1 MKTVITYGTFDL
13 FHIGHLRLLQRLKE
27 LGDKLI
33 VGVSTDEFNL
43 KKKKK
48 AVIPFE
54 QRCEILNG
62 IKHIDIVIPE
72 SSWGQKRSDIE
83 NFEVD
88 IFGMGDDWA
97 GKFDELNDI
106 CSVVYLPRTSDIS
119 STLIRKS
126 KYIINKQIKKN
137 GQFEVTF

>member
-1 MKTVITYGTFDL
+1 
-13 FHIGHLRLLQRLKE
+13 LQRLKE

-43 KKKKK
+43 EKKKK

-54 QRCEILNG
+54 QRYEILNG

>member
-43 KKKKK
+43 EKKKK
-48 AVIPFE
+48 AVIPFV
-54 QRCEILNG
+54 QRYEILNG

>member
-43 KKKKK
+43 KKNKK

-106 CSVVYLPRTSDIS
+106 CSVIYLPRTSDIS
-119 STLIRKS
+119 STLIRES
-126 KYIINKQIKKN
+126 KYIVNKQITKN